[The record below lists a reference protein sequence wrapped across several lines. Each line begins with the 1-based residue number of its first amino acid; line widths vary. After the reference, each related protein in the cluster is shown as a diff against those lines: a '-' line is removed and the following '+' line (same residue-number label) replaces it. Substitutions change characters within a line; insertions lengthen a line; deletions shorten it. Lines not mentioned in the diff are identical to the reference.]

1 MSLPGWPQ
9 VPPVR
14 KEKPRGRW
22 RPAEISPAIRSRQE
36 GRPYTAT
43 SGSCDLSGGIT
54 ETPLLRPHQSKSF
67 FPGALTE
74 SRASGTGSSL
84 RQTRPTL
91 GIVTSEEHSERISAL
106 SLRPTRGGGA
116 KRRALCLCVISGKS
130 IGDNGNMAL
139 NGAEVDDF
147 SWEPPTEAET
157 KVLQARRERQDRISR
172 LMGDYLLRGYR
183 MLGET
188 CADCGTILLQ
198 DKQRKIYCVACQ
210 ELDSDVDK
218 DNPALNAQAALSQAR
233 EHQLASASEPPLG
246 SRPAPQPPVP
256 RPEHCEG
263 AAAGLKAVQ
272 GPPPPAVPPNAEV
285 VACTRE
291 ALLQKLAWASAELGS
306 STSLETSIQ
315 LCSLIRACAEALRSL
330 QQLQP

>member
-1 MSLPGWPQ
+1 
-9 VPPVR
+9 
-14 KEKPRGRW
+14 
-22 RPAEISPAIRSRQE
+22 
-36 GRPYTAT
+36 
-43 SGSCDLSGGIT
+43 
-54 ETPLLRPHQSKSF
+54 
-67 FPGALTE
+67 
-74 SRASGTGSSL
+74 
-84 RQTRPTL
+84 
-91 GIVTSEEHSERISAL
+91 
-106 SLRPTRGGGA
+106 
-116 KRRALCLCVISGKS
+116 
-130 IGDNGNMAL
+130 MAL
-139 NGAEVDDF
+139 NGAGEDLGCGGLWLRGAGGSPLGQDPSVSCASLTPEVDDF

-233 EHQLASASEPPLG
+233 EHQLASAVELPSG

-263 AAAGLKAVQ
+263 AAAGLKAAQ
-272 GPPPPAVPPNAEV
+272 GPPPPAVPPNADV
-285 VACTRE
+285 LACTQE
-291 ALLQKLAWASAELGS
+291 ALLQKLTWASADLGS

-330 QQLQP
+330 RQLQH

>member
-1 MSLPGWPQ
+1 MCKGPFVIIKSVVIEIMSLPGWPQ

-139 NGAEVDDF
+139 NGAGENLGCGGRWLRGTGSSLLQQNPQPF
-147 SWEPPTEAET
+147 MPLFPQKSTISPGSPRLKRRRRCCKRGGSGRIASPGSWATTCCVVTACW
-157 KVLQARRERQDRISR
+157 ARR
-172 LMGDYLLRGYR
+172 
-183 MLGET
+183 
-188 CADCGTILLQ
+188 
-198 DKQRKIYCVACQ
+198 
-210 ELDSDVDK
+210 
-218 DNPALNAQAALSQAR
+218 AR
-233 EHQLASASEPPLG
+233 T
-246 SRPAPQPPVP
+246 
-256 RPEHCEG
+256 
-263 AAAGLKAVQ
+263 AG
-272 GPPPPAVPPNAEV
+272 
-285 VACTRE
+285 
-291 ALLQKLAWASAELGS
+291 
-306 STSLETSIQ
+306 
-315 LCSLIRACAEALRSL
+315 
-330 QQLQP
+330 